1 MNVALWNIAMR
12 TINFVK
18 TGFNVVKLD
27 VIYGVM
33 NPVAKKN
40 GLLDDDMDFFCAK
53 CALTV

>member
-33 NPVAKKN
+33 NPVAKKVGFWMMIRISFVLN
-40 GLLDDDMDFFCAK
+40 AH
-53 CALTV
+53 